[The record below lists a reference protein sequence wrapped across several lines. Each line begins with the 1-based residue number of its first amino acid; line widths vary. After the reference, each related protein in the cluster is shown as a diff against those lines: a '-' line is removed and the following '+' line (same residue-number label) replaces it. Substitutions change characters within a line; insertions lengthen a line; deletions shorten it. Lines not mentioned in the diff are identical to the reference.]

1 MRLVREAPLRS
12 TEVVVVLRPGI
23 GPRTTTTPVEPSRG
37 SRTPAI
43 PTTTPVEPVSAAV
56 QTIEGEYESSA
67 ADGRLSAR
75 FRDDLGQ
82 YRRLDLGGQLRLL
95 ALQAAGPRCVHAL
108 LLL

>member
-43 PTTTPVEPVSAAV
+43 PTTTPVEPVLTSEPEGRRVDAEGYHAYND
-56 QTIEGEYESSA
+56 IES
-67 ADGRLSAR
+67 LTMI
-75 FRDDLGQ
+75 
-82 YRRLDLGGQLRLL
+82 L
-95 ALQAAGPRCVHAL
+95 ALHDAA
-108 LLL
+108 